1 MQTRR
6 PRTQYINIIKLS
18 KIGHVALMKITRC
31 IDIYLTQR
39 RSSEHELAASISPL
53 YRAEASCS
61 GPALA
66 TADAQTPAPPPDLNV
81 TGKPDDTATMDPD
94 TSVGSIN
101 NSLSGLRIR
110 VPDGFGGVTTL
121 PTA

>member
-1 MQTRR
+1 MRR
-6 PRTQYINIIKLS
+6 LFHLYI
-18 KIGHVALMKITRC
+18 ALT
-31 IDIYLTQR
+31 L
-39 RSSEHELAASISPL
+39 
-53 YRAEASCS
+53 S

-101 NSLSGLRIR
+101 NSSSGLRIR

-121 PTA
+121 PDGLNASKRAPEPDSSNSNADRKQ